1 MLFNA
6 AIKYLPAV
14 LLVASLAASHYGAYN
29 AGRNAGGHAAAIE
42 ASARAEGAK
51 VALERALAFEHQ
63 EKVLAQKRMA
73 EEKGRKARSSKIET
87 KVIEVVRENNSYTDC
102 RLDDV
107 GLCYARAAA
116 DGSDPA
122 ACGSTGKL

>member
-1 MLFNA
+1 MALS
-6 AIKYLPAV
+6 V
-14 LLVASLAASHYGAYN
+14 SHVMAYN
-29 AGRNAGGHAAAIE
+29 ACARASENEAAVE
-42 ASARAEGAK
+42 ASARIAEAK
-51 VALERALAFEHQ
+51 AGLERAVAFEQ
-63 EKVLAQKRMA
+63 KERILAQKRLA
-73 EEKGRKARSSKIET
+73 EEKGRKVRASKIEER
-87 KVIEVVRENNSYTDC
+87 VIEVIRENNSYTDC